1 LCGIVGFQDYTGV
14 TNHQIL
20 TKMRDTLSHRGPDDC
35 GNYIDQINHVG
46 LGNRR
51 LAVVELSPLGHQPMS
66 NNDKSIWVTFNG
78 EIYNYMELKQELVE
92 LGHSFKG
99 NCDTEV
105 LLHAYEEFGV
115 ECVEKFIGMFA
126 IAIWDSNKKKMFLF
140 RDRVGVKPLYY
151 YFDNGLFLFASE
163 LKALVAHPKFPK
175 ELNYD
180 VIGSYLRYGYIKS
193 PETIFKNTFKL
204 NPGHYLCKHEHNLKE
219 VKYWDINDY
228 YLQDELTGSEEEIAE
243 ELESLMIKS
252 FNYRLIADV
261 PVGIFLSGGI
271 DSSLVTALIQKN
283 TNHQQKTFTIGFTE
297 DKFNEATWAKK
308 IADHLETDH
317 TEYYLSVKECL
328 GIVEKLP
335 EIYDEPFGDNSAI
348 PTYYVSKLAKED
360 VTVALSGDGGDELFG
375 GYKRYQSLPNFHKR
389 FSKLPKPVR
398 TLINQSLK
406 IINPKT
412 MGKLIPGKHGF
423 MDKYRKFGNMLTAS
437 DRGDLLELYRCNINK
452 WTPDEIAELVEF
464 PSLCNEDSVES
475 TFKSLMGSDYSTRMM
490 AGDFKSW
497 LPDDI
502 LTKVDRASMSV
513 GLESR
518 EPFLD
523 HNLAEFSARIPGRL
537 KNSHG
542 SGKYILKKI
551 LNKYLPSDLVDR
563 PKKGF
568 TIPLAD
574 WLRGEL
580 NPLLM
585 DYLNESN
592 IKSDG
597 IFNHKVVTYYLK
609 ELKNGSVNVHK
620 LWYLLMFQMWK
631 EKWLH

>member
-14 TNHQIL
+14 TNNQIL
-20 TKMRDTLSHRGPDDC
+20 TKMRDTLSHRGPDDS

-66 NNDKSIWVTFNG
+66 NKDKSIWVTFNG
-78 EIYNYMELKQELVE
+78 EIYNYMELKQELVK

-140 RDRVGVKPLYY
+140 RDRAGVKPLYY

-228 YLQDELTGSEEEIAE
+228 YLQDELTGSEEEISE

-348 PTYYVSKLAKED
+348 PTYYVSKLAKEN

-375 GYKRYQSLPNFHKR
+375 GYKHYQSLPNFHKR
-389 FSKLPKPVR
+389 YSKLPKPVR

-406 IINPKT
+406 IISPKT

-423 MDKYRKFGNMLTAS
+423 MDKYRKFGNKLTAS

-452 WTPDEIAELVEF
+452 WV
-464 PSLCNEDSVES
+464 
-475 TFKSLMGSDYSTRMM
+475 
-490 AGDFKSW
+490 
-497 LPDDI
+497 
-502 LTKVDRASMSV
+502 
-513 GLESR
+513 
-518 EPFLD
+518 
-523 HNLAEFSARIPGRL
+523 
-537 KNSHG
+537 
-542 SGKYILKKI
+542 
-551 LNKYLPSDLVDR
+551 
-563 PKKGF
+563 
-568 TIPLAD
+568 
-574 WLRGEL
+574 
-580 NPLLM
+580 
-585 DYLNESN
+585 
-592 IKSDG
+592 
-597 IFNHKVVTYYLK
+597 
-609 ELKNGSVNVHK
+609 
-620 LWYLLMFQMWK
+620 
-631 EKWLH
+631 